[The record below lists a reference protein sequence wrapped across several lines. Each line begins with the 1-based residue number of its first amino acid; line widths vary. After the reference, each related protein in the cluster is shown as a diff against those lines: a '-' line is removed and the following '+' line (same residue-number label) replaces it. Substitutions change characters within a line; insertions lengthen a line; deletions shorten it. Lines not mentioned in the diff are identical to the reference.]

1 MQQMRDLCCEQ
12 FFQRLYFSRSMPT
25 TTSANPL
32 WQNVISE
39 LQNLFPADVY
49 EMWFSEL
56 VCTLETD
63 SKIVLEANSEF
74 NAIWIENNFLDII
87 AQQARS
93 FAGTAVQVAIEVAN
107 PKVAE
112 GAPDEQD
119 GAGRQ
124 SAAAGKNAAG
134 GIAGNRYVGSG
145 ASQDSRADR
154 SAAAVIPNR
163 APTHRTLI
171 NPVNT
176 FDNFVVGSGCQLAHA
191 ASIAVANAP
200 GRAYN
205 PLFVFGETGLGK
217 THLMHAVA
225 HQMLINNP
233 SARIAYVSTEKFTNE
248 FIHAIRENKL
258 TKFRQYYR
266 NVDALLVDD
275 IHFLSGKESTQ
286 EEFFHT
292 FNDLFESGR
301 QIFLA
306 SDRPANEIE
315 RLENRLISRFQWGLV
330 TDIQAPD
337 YETRVAILRNKA
349 AAMHLDLDDEIMD
362 FLAERVSR
370 NVRRMEGALT
380 RIAGYDNLIARKLD
394 LGAVERLLSDL
405 LYEEAASKVTIDEI
419 QKKVSDYYK
428 LRYSELVGRRR
439 TSAIVFPRQVAMYI
453 CRMLTSDPLK
463 SIGDAFGGRDHGTV
477 IHACKQV
484 ENMMEQDGS
493 VKRGVDYLIKQLSQN
508 RS

>member
-1 MQQMRDLCCEQ
+1 
-12 FFQRLYFSRSMPT
+12 MPST
-25 TTSANPL
+25 PIADTL
-32 WQNVISE
+32 WQNTNKE
-39 LQNLFPADVY
+39 LKKIFPEDIY
-49 EMWFSEL
+49 EMWFSGL

-63 SKIVLEANSEF
+63 TELVLTTHSEF
-74 NAIWIENNFLDII
+74 NAIWIENNFLDVIT
-87 AQQARS
+87 QYARS
-93 FAGTAVQVAIEVAN
+93 FAGTAIEVSIE
-107 PKVAE
+107 VEQAE
-112 GAPDEQD
+112 KTEELD
-119 GAGRQ
+119 GADADTRHNSINSSDGRQ
-124 SAAAGKNAAG
+124 SPDLRN
-134 GIAGNRYVGSG
+134 NRPLT
-145 ASQDSRADR
+145 QT
-154 SAAAVIPNR
+154 

-171 NPVNT
+171 NPSNT
-176 FDNFVVGSGCQLAHA
+176 FENFVVGSGSQLAHA

-225 HQMLINNP
+225 HQMLTNNP
-233 SARIAYVSTEKFTNE
+233 GAKIAYVSTEKFTNE

-258 TKFRQYYR
+258 TKFRKYYR

-337 YETRVAILRNKA
+337 FETRFAILRNKA
-349 AAMHLDLDDEIMD
+349 LAMKIDLDEEIME

-380 RIAGYDNLIARKLD
+380 RIAGYDNLIDRKLD
-394 LGAVERLLSDL
+394 LNAVERLLSDL
-405 LYEEAASKVTIDEI
+405 LHEEAASKVTVDQI

-428 LRYSELVGRRR
+428 IRFSELIGRRR
-439 TSAIVFPRQVAMYI
+439 TSSIVFPRQVAMYI
-453 CRMLTSDPLK
+453 SRTLTSDPLK

-484 ENMMEQDGS
+484 ENIMEQDGS
-493 VKRGVDYLIKQLSQN
+493 VKRGVDYLIKQLSKE
-508 RS
+508 RI

>member
-1 MQQMRDLCCEQ
+1 M
-12 FFQRLYFSRSMPT
+12 SNSS
-25 TTSANPL
+25 SAATL
-32 WQNVISE
+32 WQSTNTE
-39 LQNLFPADVY
+39 LKNLFPSEVY
-49 EMWFSEL
+49 EMWFSDL
-56 VCTLETD
+56 VCTSETD
-63 SKIVLEANSEF
+63 SKLVLTTSSEF
-74 NAIWIENNFLDII
+74 NAIWIENNFLDTI

-93 FAGTAVQVAIEVAN
+93 FAGTAVEVLIEVEADEAAKSDEATSAN
-107 PKVAE
+107 NRVEVSKT
-112 GAPDEQD
+112 
-119 GAGRQ
+119 Q
-124 SAAAGKNAAG
+124 SS
-134 GIAGNRYVGSG
+134 RY
-145 ASQDSRADR
+145 DR
-154 SAAAVIPNR
+154 SVSKST
-163 APTHRTLI
+163 PTHRTLI
-171 NPVNT
+171 NPTNT
-176 FDNFVVGSGCQLAHA
+176 FENYVVGSGCQLAHA

-225 HQMLINNP
+225 HQMLTNNP
-233 SARIAYVSTEKFTNE
+233 NARIAYVSTEKFTNE

-258 TKFRQYYR
+258 AKFRKYYR

-337 YETRVAILRNKA
+337 FETRLAILRNKA
-349 AAMHLDLDDEIMD
+349 MAMKIDLDDEIME

-380 RIAGYDNLIARKLD
+380 RIAGYNNLIDRKLD
-394 LGAVERLLSDL
+394 LDAVERLLSDL
-405 LYEEAASKVTIDEI
+405 LHEEAASKVTVDQI
-419 QKKVSDYYK
+419 QRRVSDYYK
-428 LRYSELVGRRR
+428 IRFSEMVGRRR
-439 TSAIVFPRQVAMYI
+439 TSEIVFPRQVAMYI
-453 CRMLTSDPLK
+453 CRTLTSDPLK

-493 VKRGVDYLIKQLSQN
+493 VKRGVDYLIKQLSKGRN
-508 RS
+508 

>member
-1 MQQMRDLCCEQ
+1 M
-12 FFQRLYFSRSMPT
+12 SNS
-25 TTSANPL
+25 TSVLSL
-32 WQNVISE
+32 WDSVNQE
-39 LQNLFPADVY
+39 LKNLFPGDLY
-49 EMWFSEL
+49 DMWFEGLTCTEESDGKL
-56 VCTLETD
+56 VLT
-63 SKIVLEANSEF
+63 APNEF
-74 NAIWIENNFLDII
+74 NAIWIENNYLDII
-87 AQQARS
+87 SQQARG
-93 FAGTAVQVAIEVAN
+93 FAGTAVAVSIEVAEEDGAVATTAEPTSASVN
-107 PKVAE
+107 RLKTLDSRDARSADAISGRVAE
-112 GAPDEQD
+112 PQT
-119 GAGRQ
+119 R
-124 SAAAGKNAAG
+124 
-134 GIAGNRYVGSG
+134 
-145 ASQDSRADR
+145 
-154 SAAAVIPNR
+154 
-163 APTHRTLI
+163 RTFL
-171 NPVNT
+171 NPRNT
-176 FDNFVVGSGCQLAHA
+176 FENFVVGSGNQLSHA
-191 ASIAVANAP
+191 ASMAVANAP

-205 PLFVFGETGLGK
+205 PLFVYGETGLGK

-225 HQMLINNP
+225 HQMLVNNP

-258 TKFRQYYR
+258 AKFRKYYR
-266 NVDALLVDD
+266 TVDALLVDD

-337 YETRVAILRNKA
+337 FETRVAILRNKA
-349 AAMHLDLDDEIMD
+349 AAMNIHLDPEIMD

-380 RIAGYDNLIARKLD
+380 RIASYDSLIDQKLD
-394 LGAVERLLSDL
+394 LEAVERLLSDL
-405 LYEEAASKVTIDEI
+405 LHEETLTKVTVDQI
-419 QKKVSDYYK
+419 QKKVSDFYQI
-428 LRYSELVGRRR
+428 RFSELIGRRR

-453 CRMLTSDPLK
+453 SRTLTSDPLK

-493 VKRGVDYLIKQLSQN
+493 VKRGVDYLIKQLSQGGA
-508 RS
+508 

>member
-1 MQQMRDLCCEQ
+1 
-12 FFQRLYFSRSMPT
+12 MPST
-25 TTSANPL
+25 TTDLTL
-32 WQNVISE
+32 WESTNRQ
-39 LQNLFPADVY
+39 LKNLFPADIY
-49 EMWFSEL
+49 EMWFSDL
-56 VCTLETD
+56 VCAHESHT
-63 SKIVLEANSEF
+63 KIVLEAASEF
-74 NAIWIENNFLDII
+74 NAIWIENNFLDVIS
-87 AQQARS
+87 QQAKS
-93 FAGTAVQVAIEVAN
+93 FAGAPVEISIEVA
-107 PKVAE
+107 K
-112 GAPDEQD
+112 PDEEESPREAN
-119 GAGRQ
+119 G
-124 SAAAGKNAAG
+124 
-134 GIAGNRYVGSG
+134 
-145 ASQDSRADR
+145 DSRNRVDTGAQQKSRDIPVNH
-154 SAAAVIPNR
+154 APVPNR
-163 APTHRTLI
+163 SLL
-171 NPVNT
+171 NPSNT
-176 FDNFVVGSGCQLAHA
+176 FDNFVVGSGSQLAHA

-225 HQMLINNP
+225 HQMLLNNP
-233 SARIAYVSTEKFTNE
+233 SARIAYISTEKFTNE

-258 TKFRQYYR
+258 ARFRKFYR

-315 RLENRLISRFQWGLV
+315 KLENRLVSRFQWGLV
-330 TDIQAPD
+330 SDIQAPD
-337 YETRVAILRNKA
+337 FETRVAILRKKA
-349 AAMHLDLDDEIMD
+349 ASMKITLADEIMD

-380 RIAGYDNLIARKLD
+380 RIAGYDALIDRKIDLD
-394 LGAVERLLSDL
+394 SVERLLGDL
-405 LYEEAASKVTIDEI
+405 LQEEAASKVTVEQI
-419 QKKVSDYYK
+419 QKKVSDYYQI
-428 LRYSELVGRRR
+428 RYSELVGRRR
-439 TSAIVFPRQVAMYI
+439 TSQIVFPRQVAMYI
-453 CRMLTSDPLK
+453 SRTLTGDPLK

-493 VKRGVDYLIKQLSQN
+493 VKRGVDYLVKQLSSG
-508 RS
+508 RG

>member
-1 MQQMRDLCCEQ
+1 
-12 FFQRLYFSRSMPT
+12 MPNSIPT
-25 TTSANPL
+25 LSL
-32 WQNVISE
+32 WESVNQE
-39 LQNLFPADVY
+39 LKNLFPSDLY
-49 EMWFSEL
+49 EMWFEDLACVEES
-56 VCTLETD
+56 D
-63 SKIVLEANSEF
+63 SKIRLSAPNEF
-74 NAIWIENNFLDII
+74 NAIWIENNYLDLIS
-87 AQQARS
+87 QQARS
-93 FAGTAVQVAIEVAN
+93 LAGNPVTVIVEVAERKEPEVKEDATAKRTSRLIQGHIPASRMAN
-107 PKVAE
+107 T
-112 GAPDEQD
+112 DS
-119 GAGRQ
+119 GR
-124 SAAAGKNAAG
+124 GRFENE
-134 GIAGNRYVGSG
+134 SG
-145 ASQDSRADR
+145 QPR
-154 SAAAVIPNR
+154 
-163 APTHRTLI
+163 RTLL
-171 NPVNT
+171 NPRNT
-176 FDNFVVGSGCQLAHA
+176 FENFVVGSGNQLAHA

-205 PLFVFGETGLGK
+205 PLFVYGETGLGK

-225 HQMLINNP
+225 HQVLVNNP
-233 SARIAYVSTEKFTNE
+233 NAHIAYVSTEKFTNE

-258 TKFRQYYR
+258 AKFRKYYR
-266 NVDALLVDD
+266 TVDALLVDD

-330 TDIQAPD
+330 ADIQVPD
-337 YETRVAILRNKA
+337 FETRVAILRKKA
-349 AAMHLDLDDEIMD
+349 AAMKIQLDDEILD

-380 RIAGYDNLIARKLD
+380 RIASYDSLISRKLD

-405 LYEEAASKVTIDEI
+405 LHEEAASKVTLEQI
-419 QKKVSDYYK
+419 QQKVADYYK
-428 LRYSELVGRRR
+428 IRLSELVGRRR

-453 CRMLTSDPLK
+453 CRTLTSDPLK
-463 SIGDAFGGRDHGTV
+463 AIGDAFGGRDHGTV

-484 ENMMEQDGS
+484 ENMMDQDGS

-508 RS
+508 RA

>member
-1 MQQMRDLCCEQ
+1 MNNSL
-12 FFQRLYFSRSMPT
+12 LSTVMPNLSPT
-25 TTSANPL
+25 LSL
-32 WQNVISE
+32 WENVNQE
-39 LQNLFPADVY
+39 LKNLFPADLY
-49 EMWFSEL
+49 EMWFHDLICEEVSENKL
-56 VCTLETD
+56 MLTT
-63 SKIVLEANSEF
+63 SNEF
-74 NAIWIENNFLDII
+74 NAIWIENNYLDII
-87 AQQARS
+87 MQQARS
-93 FAGTAVQVAIEVAN
+93 FAGSAVQVKIVVA
-107 PKVAE
+107 KVDVVEKEA
-112 GAPDEQD
+112 ADEI
-119 GAGRQ
+119 A
-124 SAAAGKNAAG
+124 SAN
-134 GIAGNRYVGSG
+134 NRL
-145 ASQDSRADR
+145 ATPPADSRQTRSDR
-154 SAAAVIPNR
+154 SVSESV
-163 APTHRTLI
+163 PTRRTFL
-171 NPVNT
+171 NPRNT
-176 FDNFVVGSGCQLAHA
+176 FENLVVGSGNQLAHA

-225 HQMLINNP
+225 HQMLANN
-233 SARIAYVSTEKFTNE
+233 ANAKIAYVSTEKFTNE

-266 NVDALLVDD
+266 NLDALLVDD

-337 YETRVAILRNKA
+337 FETRVAILRKKA
-349 AAMHLDLDDEIMD
+349 AAMNLSLGADIMN

-380 RIAGYDNLIARKLD
+380 RIAGYDALIDRKLD
-394 LGAVERLLSDL
+394 LEAVERLLADL
-405 LYEEAASKVTIDEI
+405 LHEEANSKVTVDQI
-419 QKKVSDYYK
+419 QKKVSDYYQ
-428 LRYSELVGRRR
+428 LRFSELIGRRR
-439 TSAIVFPRQVAMYI
+439 TSNIVFPRQVAMYI
-453 CRMLTSDPLK
+453 SRTLTSDPLK
-463 SIGDAFGGRDHGTV
+463 AIGDAFGGRDHGTV

-493 VKRGVDYLIKQLSQN
+493 VKRAVDYLIKQLSQA
-508 RS
+508 RV

>member
-1 MQQMRDLCCEQ
+1 M
-12 FFQRLYFSRSMPT
+12 ST
-25 TTSANPL
+25 TQTAASL
-32 WQNVISE
+32 WQSTNEE
-39 LQNLFPADVY
+39 LKNLFPADVY

-56 VCTLETD
+56 VCTVETD
-63 SKIVLEANSEF
+63 SKLVLTTNSEF

-87 AQQARS
+87 TQQARS
-93 FAGTAVQVAIEVAN
+93 YAGAAVEVSIEVEETKPAKKSGTSSAKNNRMEEKVRELAEECESRPIPTQVA
-107 PKVAE
+107 P
-112 GAPDEQD
+112 
-119 GAGRQ
+119 
-124 SAAAGKNAAG
+124 
-134 GIAGNRYVGSG
+134 
-145 ASQDSRADR
+145 SR
-154 SAAAVIPNR
+154 
-163 APTHRTLI
+163 RTLI
-171 NPVNT
+171 NPNNT
-176 FDNFVVGSGCQLAHA
+176 FENYVVGSGCQLAHA

-225 HQMLINNP
+225 HQMLANNP
-233 SARIAYVSTEKFTNE
+233 QARIAYVSTEKFTNE

-315 RLENRLISRFQWGLV
+315 RLENRLVSRFQWGLV

-337 YETRVAILRNKA
+337 FETRVAILRNKA
-349 AAMHLDLDDEIMD
+349 SAMKIDLDDEIMT

-380 RIAGYDNLIARKLD
+380 RIAGYNNLIDRKLD
-394 LGAVERLLSDL
+394 LNAVERLLSDL
-405 LYEEAASKVTIDEI
+405 LHEEAATKVTVDQI

-428 LRYSELVGRRR
+428 IRFSELIGRRR

-453 CRMLTSDPLK
+453 SRTLTSEPLK

-493 VKRGVDYLIKQLSQN
+493 VKRGVDYLIKQLSKE
-508 RS
+508 S

>member
-1 MQQMRDLCCEQ
+1 MSNLSPS
-12 FFQRLYFSRSMPT
+12 LS
-25 TTSANPL
+25 L
-32 WQNVISE
+32 WESVNQE
-39 LQNLFPADVY
+39 LKNLFPADLY
-49 EMWFSEL
+49 EMWFNDL
-56 VCTLETD
+56 VCTEESD
-63 SKIVLEANSEF
+63 CKIVLTTSSDF
-74 NAIWIENNFLDII
+74 NAIWIENNYLDII
-87 AQQARS
+87 MQQARS
-93 FAGTAVQVAIEVAN
+93 YAGSAVQVKIEV
-107 PKVAE
+107 VE
-112 GAPDEQD
+112 
-119 GAGRQ
+119 
-124 SAAAGKNAAG
+124 AAAEATVTEEPDSIGRNRMESTFTNAA
-134 GIAGNRYVGSG
+134 RL
-145 ASQDSRADR
+145 DR
-154 SAAAVIPNR
+154 SVES
-163 APTHRTLI
+163 APAPHRTLL
-171 NPVNT
+171 NPRNT
-176 FDNFVVGSGCQLAHA
+176 FENLVIGSGNQLAHA

-225 HQMLINNP
+225 HQMLANNP
-233 SARIAYVSTEKFTNE
+233 NAKIAYVSTEKFTNE

-258 TKFRQYYR
+258 SKFRKHYR
-266 NVDALLVDD
+266 NLDALLVDD

-337 YETRVAILRNKA
+337 YETRVAILRKKA
-349 AAMHLDLDDEIMD
+349 AAMNLKLDDDIMN

-380 RIAGYDNLIARKLD
+380 RIAGYDALIDRKLD
-394 LGAVERLLSDL
+394 LEAVERLLADL
-405 LYEEAASKVTIDEI
+405 LHEEASSKVTVDQI
-419 QKKVSDYYK
+419 QKKVSDYYQI
-428 LRYSELVGRRR
+428 RFSELIGRRR
-439 TSAIVFPRQVAMYI
+439 TSNIVFPRQVAMYI
-453 CRMLTSDPLK
+453 SRTLTSDPLK

-493 VKRGVDYLIKQLSQN
+493 VKRGVDYLIKQLSQS
-508 RS
+508 RV

>member
-1 MQQMRDLCCEQ
+1 
-12 FFQRLYFSRSMPT
+12 MPSSPIADT
-25 TTSANPL
+25 L
-32 WQNVISE
+32 WQNTNKE
-39 LQNLFPADVY
+39 LKNLFPEDVY
-49 EMWFSEL
+49 EMWFSGL
-56 VCTLETD
+56 VCTLESDT
-63 SKIVLEANSEF
+63 KLVLSTHSEF
-74 NAIWIENNFLDII
+74 NAIWIENNFLDVIS
-87 AQQARS
+87 QQARS
-93 FAGTAVQVAIEVAN
+93 LAGTAIEVSIEVEQAA
-107 PKVAE
+107 KTE
-112 GAPDEQD
+112 KLDEVDSDAHRNGID
-119 GAGRQ
+119 GRDGRQ
-124 SAAAGKNAAG
+124 PPDLRN
-134 GIAGNRYVGSG
+134 NRPLT
-145 ASQDSRADR
+145 QT
-154 SAAAVIPNR
+154 

-171 NPVNT
+171 NPSNT
-176 FDNFVVGSGCQLAHA
+176 FENFVVGSGSQLAHA

-225 HQMLINNP
+225 HQMLTNNP
-233 SARIAYVSTEKFTNE
+233 NAKIAYVSTEKFTNE

-258 TKFRQYYR
+258 TKFRKYYR

-337 YETRVAILRNKA
+337 FETRFAILRNKA
-349 AAMHLDLDDEIMD
+349 LAMKIELDEEIME

-380 RIAGYDNLIARKLD
+380 RIAGYDNLIDCKLD
-394 LGAVERLLSDL
+394 LNAVERLLSDL
-405 LYEEAASKVTIDEI
+405 LHEEAASKVTVDQI

-428 LRYSELVGRRR
+428 IRFSELIGRRR
-439 TSAIVFPRQVAMYI
+439 TSSIVFPRQVAMYI
-453 CRMLTSDPLK
+453 SRTLTSDPLK

-484 ENMMEQDGS
+484 ENIMEQDGS
-493 VKRGVDYLIKQLSQN
+493 VNRGVDYLIKQLSKE
-508 RS
+508 RI

>member
-1 MQQMRDLCCEQ
+1 M
-12 FFQRLYFSRSMPT
+12 SSIST
-25 TTSANPL
+25 AASL
-32 WQNVISE
+32 WQSTNTE
-39 LQNLFPADVY
+39 LKNLFPADVY
-49 EMWFSEL
+49 DMWFSDL
-56 VCTLETD
+56 VCTQETD
-63 SKIVLEANSEF
+63 CKLVLTANSEF
-74 NAIWIENNFLDII
+74 NAIWIENNYLDII
-87 AQQARS
+87 TQQARS
-93 FAGTAVQVAIEVAN
+93 FAGTAVEVSIEVEQAEE
-107 PKVAE
+107 PKKAAE
-112 GAPDEQD
+112 PAPSNRLN
-119 GAGRQ
+119 ARQ
-124 SAAAGKNAAG
+124 SPDL
-134 GIAGNRYVGSG
+134 RH
-145 ASQDSRADR
+145 DR
-154 SAAAVIPNR
+154 PLTQS

-171 NPVNT
+171 NPSNT
-176 FDNFVVGSGCQLAHA
+176 FENFVVGSGCQLAHA

-225 HQMLINNP
+225 HQMLANNP
-233 SARIAYVSTEKFTNE
+233 NARIAYVSTEKFTNE

-258 TKFRQYYR
+258 AKFRQYYR

-337 YETRVAILRNKA
+337 FETRVAILKNKA
-349 AAMHLDLDDEIMD
+349 SAMKIHLDDEIMD

-380 RIAGYDNLIARKLD
+380 RIAGYDNLIDRKLD
-394 LGAVERLLSDL
+394 LSAVERLLSDL
-405 LYEEAASKVTIDEI
+405 LHEEAASKVTVDQI
-419 QKKVSDYYK
+419 QRKVSDYYK
-428 LRYSELVGRRR
+428 IRYSELVGRRR

-453 CRMLTSDPLK
+453 SRTLTSDPLK

-493 VKRGVDYLIKQLSQN
+493 VKRGVDYLIKQLSKE
-508 RS
+508 RA

>member
-1 MQQMRDLCCEQ
+1 MNNSQLSTLMSNL
-12 FFQRLYFSRSMPT
+12 SPT
-25 TTSANPL
+25 LSL
-32 WQNVISE
+32 WENVNQE
-39 LQNLFPADVY
+39 LKNLFPADLY
-49 EMWFSEL
+49 EMWFNDL
-56 VCTLETD
+56 VCKDESD
-63 SKIVLEANSEF
+63 SKIVLLASSEF
-74 NAIWIENNFLDII
+74 NAIWIENNYLDII
-87 AQQARS
+87 MQQARS
-93 FAGTAVQVAIEVAN
+93 YAGTAVQVKIEVA
-107 PKVAE
+107 KVEPEVVESVNEAV
-112 GAPDEQD
+112 
-119 GAGRQ
+119 
-124 SAAAGKNAAG
+124 AAN
-134 GIAGNRYVGSG
+134 NRLVST
-145 ASQDSRADR
+145 DSRVARSDR
-154 SAAAVIPNR
+154 SVVDPVS
-163 APTHRTLI
+163 PTRRTLL
-171 NPVNT
+171 NPRNT
-176 FDNFVVGSGCQLAHA
+176 FENLVVGSGNQLAHA

-225 HQMLINNP
+225 HQMLANNP
-233 SARIAYVSTEKFTNE
+233 NAKIAYVSTEKFTNE

-266 NVDALLVDD
+266 NLDALLVDD

-337 YETRVAILRNKA
+337 FETRVAILRKKA
-349 AAMHLDLDDEIMD
+349 AAMNISLDADIMN

-380 RIAGYDNLIARKLD
+380 RIAGYDALIDRKLD
-394 LGAVERLLSDL
+394 LESVERLLGDL
-405 LYEEAASKVTIDEI
+405 LHEEASSKVTIDQI
-419 QKKVSDYYK
+419 QKKVSDYYQI
-428 LRYSELVGRRR
+428 RFSELIGRRR
-439 TSAIVFPRQVAMYI
+439 TSNIVFPRQVAMYI
-453 CRMLTSDPLK
+453 SRTLTSDPLK
-463 SIGDAFGGRDHGTV
+463 AIGDAFGGRDHGTV

-493 VKRGVDYLIKQLSQN
+493 VKRGVDYLIKQLAQS
-508 RS
+508 RT

>member
-1 MQQMRDLCCEQ
+1 M
-12 FFQRLYFSRSMPT
+12 SSTST
-25 TTSANPL
+25 TVSL
-32 WQNVISE
+32 WQSTNAE
-39 LQNLFPADVY
+39 LKNLFPVDVY

-56 VCTLETD
+56 VCSEETD
-63 SKIVLEANSEF
+63 KKLVLTTKSEF
-74 NAIWIENNFLDII
+74 NAIWIENNYLDII
-87 AQQARS
+87 LQQVRS
-93 FAGTAVQVAIEVAN
+93 FAGTAIEVLIEVAV
-107 PKVAE
+107 PEESEKSSS
-112 GAPDEQD
+112 D
-119 GAGRQ
+119 GSSSSDRLNGRH
-124 SAAAGKNAAG
+124 ALDLRN
-134 GIAGNRYVGSG
+134 
-145 ASQDSRADR
+145 DR
-154 SAAAVIPNR
+154 SATPS

-171 NPVNT
+171 NPINT
-176 FDNFVVGSGCQLAHA
+176 FENFVVGSGCQLAHA

-225 HQMLINNP
+225 HQMLVNNHK
-233 SARIAYVSTEKFTNE
+233 ARIAYVSTEKFTNE

-315 RLENRLISRFQWGLV
+315 RLENRLVSRFQWGLV

-337 YETRVAILRNKA
+337 FETRVAILRNKA
-349 AAMHLDLDDEIMD
+349 AAMKIELDDEIMD

-380 RIAGYDNLIARKLD
+380 RIAGYNNLIDSKLD
-394 LGAVERLLSDL
+394 LSAVERLLSDL
-405 LYEEAASKVTIDEI
+405 LHEEAASKVTVDQI
-419 QKKVSDYYK
+419 QRKVSDYYK
-428 LRYSELVGRRR
+428 IRFSELVGRRR

-453 CRMLTSDPLK
+453 SRTLTSDPLK

-493 VKRGVDYLIKQLSQN
+493 VKRGVDYLIKQLSKE
-508 RS
+508 RA

>member
-1 MQQMRDLCCEQ
+1 MSDSTIAL
-12 FFQRLYFSRSMPT
+12 S
-25 TTSANPL
+25 L
-32 WQNVISE
+32 WESVNQE
-39 LQNLFPADVY
+39 LKNLFPADLY
-49 EMWFSEL
+49 DMWFEGLTCVEES
-56 VCTLETD
+56 D
-63 SKIVLEANSEF
+63 AKIVLSAPNEF
-74 NAIWIENNFLDII
+74 NAIWIENNYLDII
-87 AQQARS
+87 SQQARS
-93 FAGTAVQVAIEVAN
+93 YAGTAVAVTVEVAEE
-107 PKVAE
+107 ATE
-112 GAPDEQD
+112 D
-119 GAGRQ
+119 
-124 SAAAGKNAAG
+124 SAAESADSSV
-134 GIAGNRYVGSG
+134 NRLKQMDTRDARSKEAVP
-145 ASQDSRADR
+145 SR
-154 SAAAVIPNR
+154 V
-163 APTHRTLI
+163 APQQTRRTFL
-171 NPVNT
+171 NPRNT
-176 FDNFVVGSGCQLAHA
+176 FDNFVVGSGNQLSHA
-191 ASIAVANAP
+191 ASMAVANAP

-205 PLFVFGETGLGK
+205 PLFVYGETGLGK

-225 HQMLINNP
+225 HQMLANNP
-233 SARIAYVSTEKFTNE
+233 NARIAYVSTEKFTNE

-258 TKFRQYYR
+258 AKFRKYYR
-266 NVDALLVDD
+266 TVDALLVDD

-337 YETRVAILRNKA
+337 FETRVAILRNKA
-349 AAMHLDLDDEIMD
+349 AAMNISLSSEIMN

-380 RIAGYDNLIARKLD
+380 RIASYDSLINKTLD
-394 LGAVERLLSDL
+394 LEAVERLLSDL
-405 LYEEAASKVTIDEI
+405 LHEETLTKVTVDQI
-419 QKKVSDYYK
+419 QKKVSDYYQI
-428 LRYSELVGRRR
+428 RFSELIGRRR

-453 CRMLTSDPLK
+453 SRTLTSDPLK

-493 VKRGVDYLIKQLSQN
+493 VKRGVDYLIKQLSQGGA
-508 RS
+508 

>member
-1 MQQMRDLCCEQ
+1 
-12 FFQRLYFSRSMPT
+12 MPT
-25 TTSANPL
+25 EPSALTL
-32 WQNVISE
+32 WESTNQQLKS
-39 LQNLFPADVY
+39 LFPADIY
-49 EMWFSEL
+49 DMWFSDL
-56 VCTLETD
+56 VCSHESD
-63 SKIVLEANSEF
+63 SKIVLEAASEF
-74 NAIWIENNFLDII
+74 NAIWIENNFLDVII
-87 AQQARS
+87 QQARG
-93 FAGTAVQVAIEVAN
+93 FAGSSVEVSIEVMERKL
-107 PKVAE
+107 PTESDRE
-112 GAPDEQD
+112 GESSSKNRVDTAS
-119 GAGRQ
+119 RQ
-124 SAAAGKNAAG
+124 SDRGAAAKES
-134 GIAGNRYVGSG
+134 VK
-145 ASQDSRADR
+145 
-154 SAAAVIPNR
+154 
-163 APTHRTLI
+163 THRSLL
-171 NPVNT
+171 NPSNT
-176 FDNFVVGSGCQLAHA
+176 FENFVVGSGNQLAHA

-225 HQMLINNP
+225 HQMLLNNP
-233 SARIAYVSTEKFTNE
+233 SSRIAYVSTEKFTNE

-258 TKFRQYYR
+258 AKFRKYYR

-315 RLENRLISRFQWGLV
+315 KLENRLVSRFQWGLV

-337 YETRVAILRNKA
+337 YETRVAILRKKA
-349 AAMHLDLDDEIMD
+349 AAMKVELDDEIMD

-380 RIAGYDNLIARKLD
+380 RIAGYGTLIDRKIDLD
-394 LGAVERLLSDL
+394 SVERLLGDL
-405 LYEEAASKVTIDEI
+405 LQEEAASKVTVEQI
-419 QKKVSDYYK
+419 QNKVADYYQIR
-428 LRYSELVGRRR
+428 LSELVGRRR
-439 TSAIVFPRQVAMYI
+439 TSGIVFPRQVAMYI
-453 CRMLTSDPLK
+453 SRTLTGDPLK

-484 ENMMEQDGS
+484 ENMMEQDGT
-493 VKRGVDYLIKQLSQN
+493 VKRGVDYLIKQLSSG
-508 RS
+508 RA

>member
-1 MQQMRDLCCEQ
+1 MSDSTIAL
-12 FFQRLYFSRSMPT
+12 S
-25 TTSANPL
+25 L
-32 WQNVISE
+32 WESVNQE
-39 LQNLFPADVY
+39 LKNLFPADLY
-49 EMWFSEL
+49 DMWFEGLTCVKES
-56 VCTLETD
+56 D
-63 SKIVLEANSEF
+63 AKIVLSAPNEF
-74 NAIWIENNFLDII
+74 NAIWIENNYLDII
-87 AQQARS
+87 SQQARS
-93 FAGTAVQVAIEVAN
+93 YAGTAVAVTIEVAEEDDTTEAPAVSTDSSVNRLKQMDTRDARSKEAVPSRVTPVQTRRTFLN
-107 PKVAE
+107 P
-112 GAPDEQD
+112 
-119 GAGRQ
+119 R
-124 SAAAGKNAAG
+124 
-134 GIAGNRYVGSG
+134 
-145 ASQDSRADR
+145 
-154 SAAAVIPNR
+154 
-163 APTHRTLI
+163 
-171 NPVNT
+171 NT
-176 FDNFVVGSGCQLAHA
+176 FDNFVVGSGNQLSHA
-191 ASIAVANAP
+191 ASMAVANAP

-205 PLFVFGETGLGK
+205 PLFVYGETGLGK

-225 HQMLINNP
+225 HQMLANNP
-233 SARIAYVSTEKFTNE
+233 NARIAYVSTEKFTNE

-258 TKFRQYYR
+258 TKFRKYYR
-266 NVDALLVDD
+266 TVDALLVDD

-337 YETRVAILRNKA
+337 FETRVAILRNKA
-349 AAMHLDLDDEIMD
+349 AAMNISLAPEIMN

-380 RIAGYDNLIARKLD
+380 RIASYDSLINKTLD
-394 LGAVERLLSDL
+394 LDAVERLLSDL
-405 LYEEAASKVTIDEI
+405 LHEETLTKVTVDQI
-419 QKKVSDYYK
+419 QKKVSDYYQI
-428 LRYSELVGRRR
+428 RFSELIGRRR

-453 CRMLTSDPLK
+453 SRTLTSDPLK

-493 VKRGVDYLIKQLSQN
+493 VKRGVDYLIKQLSQGGS
-508 RS
+508 R

>member
-1 MQQMRDLCCEQ
+1 M
-12 FFQRLYFSRSMPT
+12 SSSPT
-25 TTSANPL
+25 ADTL
-32 WQNVISE
+32 WQNTTKE
-39 LQNLFPADVY
+39 LKNLFPEDVY

-56 VCTLETD
+56 VCTLESD
-63 SKIVLEANSEF
+63 SKLVLTTHSEF
-74 NAIWIENNFLDII
+74 NAIWIENNFLDVIS
-87 AQQARS
+87 QQARS
-93 FAGTAVQVAIEVAN
+93 FAGTAIEVSIEVEQAPKTADLDRTAAN
-107 PKVAE
+107 DHSK
-112 GAPDEQD
+112 GFNSRDS
-119 GAGRQ
+119 RQ
-124 SAAAGKNAAG
+124 SPDLRN
-134 GIAGNRYVGSG
+134 NRPLTQ
-145 ASQDSRADR
+145 A
-154 SAAAVIPNR
+154 

-171 NPVNT
+171 NPTNT
-176 FDNFVVGSGCQLAHA
+176 FENFVVGSGSQLAHA

-225 HQMLINNP
+225 HQMLLNNP
-233 SARIAYVSTEKFTNE
+233 KAKIAYVSTEKFTNE

-258 TKFRQYYR
+258 TKFRKYYR

-337 YETRVAILRNKA
+337 FETRFAILRNKA
-349 AAMHLDLDDEIMD
+349 LAMKIELDEEIME

-380 RIAGYDNLIARKLD
+380 RIAGYANLIDRKLD
-394 LGAVERLLSDL
+394 LDAVERLLSDL
-405 LYEEAASKVTIDEI
+405 LHEEAASKVSVDQI

-428 LRYSELVGRRR
+428 IRFSELIGRRR
-439 TSAIVFPRQVAMYI
+439 TSTIVFPRQVAMYI
-453 CRMLTSDPLK
+453 SRTLTSDPLK

-493 VKRGVDYLIKQLSQN
+493 VKRGVDYLIKQLSKE

>member
-1 MQQMRDLCCEQ
+1 MSDL
-12 FFQRLYFSRSMPT
+12 S
-25 TTSANPL
+25 SALSLLDSVNL
-32 WQNVISE
+32 E
-39 LQNLFPADVY
+39 LKKLFPNDLY
-49 EMWFSEL
+49 EMWFDGLEC
-56 VCTLETD
+56 VREEDNAITL
-63 SKIVLEANSEF
+63 SAPSEF
-74 NAIWIENNFLDII
+74 NAIWIENNYLDLIC
-87 AQQARS
+87 QQARS
-93 FAGTAVQVAIEVAN
+93 FAGAPVSVQIEVREVREVSEVRPSEAAPETAAPSEN
-107 PKVAE
+107 RIEKSE
-112 GAPDEQD
+112 SRNGDRGGAPRSGDRRSSRN
-119 GAGRQ
+119 GAE
-124 SAAAGKNAAG
+124 S
-134 GIAGNRYVGSG
+134 
-145 ASQDSRADR
+145 
-154 SAAAVIPNR
+154 
-163 APTHRTLI
+163 PTHRSLL
-171 NPVNT
+171 NPRNT
-176 FDNFVVGSGCQLAHA
+176 FENFVVGSGNQLAHA

-205 PLFVFGETGLGK
+205 PLFVFGDTGLGK

-225 HQMLINNP
+225 HQMLSVNP
-233 SARIAYVSTEKFTNE
+233 EARIAYVSTEKFTNE

-258 TKFRQYYR
+258 TKFRKYYR

-337 YETRVAILRNKA
+337 YETRVAILRKKA
-349 AAMHLDLDDEIMD
+349 AAMKLELEGGVMN

-380 RIAGYDNLIARKLD
+380 RIASYDALIDQKLD
-394 LGAVERLLSDL
+394 LASVERLLGDL
-405 LYEEAASKVTIDEI
+405 LQEEAASKVTVDQI
-419 QKKVSDYYK
+419 QKKVADYYQI
-428 LRYSELVGRRR
+428 RFSELVGRRR

-453 CRMLTSDPLK
+453 SRTLTSEPLK
-463 SIGDAFGGRDHGTV
+463 AVGDAFGGRDHGTV

-484 ENMMEQDGS
+484 ENMMDQDGT
-493 VKRGVDYLIKQLSQN
+493 VKRSVDYLVKQMSQN